1 MEKYST
7 RITFGF
13 SMDFLFLTR
22 RDTTVNCWVFPDF
35 KLVVIPSLITIGVF
49 AKLSFH
55 EFLPMIVV

>member
-1 MEKYST
+1 MEKDST

-49 AKLSFH
+49 AIV
-55 EFLPMIVV
+55 LP